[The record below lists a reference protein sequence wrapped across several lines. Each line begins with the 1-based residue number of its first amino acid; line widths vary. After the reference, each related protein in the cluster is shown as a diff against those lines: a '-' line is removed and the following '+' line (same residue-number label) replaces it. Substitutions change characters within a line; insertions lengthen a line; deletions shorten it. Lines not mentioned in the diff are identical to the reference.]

1 MLAKAA
7 AQEIEISLL
16 DKVMTINRQADQI
29 KEDNR
34 SRKRLVSKSFAELCE
49 LLSKNEEVTTKP
61 EQLTIEAAETL

>member
-34 SRKRLVSKSFAELCE
+34 SRKKLVSKSFAELCE
-49 LLSKNEEVTTKP
+49 LLSKNEDVTTKP

>member
-34 SRKRLVSKSFAELCE
+34 
-49 LLSKNEEVTTKP
+49 
-61 EQLTIEAAETL
+61 

>member
-49 LLSKNEEVTTKP
+49 LLSKNEDLTAKP

>member
-34 SRKRLVSKSFAELCE
+34 SRKKLVSKSFAELCE

>member
-49 LLSKNEEVTTKP
+49 LLSKNEDVTTKP